1 MEILNKTC
9 YFAYQTVG
17 ILRFKIMDTKEKIVQ
32 VAFNLF
38 LQKGYKDVS
47 LKDIVNAVGLTKGAF
62 YHHFTG
68 KEQLFRQIV
77 ETFLLEGGERAYE
90 GLSKDNLKQFMIS
103 YLERIVAFM
112 DKVQQ
117 ELYANNEK
125 MGISYFQMAFDGLR
139 IFPDFPEK
147 IMKIH
152 EKERNIWMEVINNA
166 KKNGEIATHIS
177 DKQLAKMFIAMNDG
191 LGMHLMLEGRFDDL
205 QGEIFTMWNAIY
217 NLIKA

>member
-1 MEILNKTC
+1 
-9 YFAYQTVG
+9 
-17 ILRFKIMDTKEKIVQ
+17 MDTKEKIIQ

-38 LQKGYKDVS
+38 LKRGYKEVS
-47 LKDIVNAVGLTKGAF
+47 LKQIVDAVGLTKGAF

-77 ETFLLEGGERAYE
+77 DIYLLEGGEKVYDD
-90 GLSKDNLKQFMIS
+90 LPKDNLKQFMVS
-103 YLERIVAFM
+103 YLERVVAFM
-112 DKVQQ
+112 DRVQQ
-117 ELYANNEK
+117 EIYDSDKK
-125 MGISYFQMAFDGLR
+125 MGISYFQLAFDGLHLFSD
-139 IFPDFPEK
+139 FPDK

-152 EKERNIWMEVINNA
+152 EKERNTWIEVLQNA
-166 KKNGEIATHIS
+166 RENGEIKTHIS
-177 DKQLAKMFIAMNDG
+177 DRQLARMFIGVNDG